1 MSISMSKLVREITGR
16 AWLVYRLA
24 NHTKMEIYFGA
35 TKDYS
40 NRFKEH
46 ADRETETIKH
56 WDFVNDSIDEKLVED
71 GLTEKEAIELEHT
84 LDSQKDSE
92 FPDYTVFKTGGR

>member
-1 MSISMSKLVREITGR
+1 MSKLVREITGR

-46 ADRETETIKH
+46 AGRETETIKH